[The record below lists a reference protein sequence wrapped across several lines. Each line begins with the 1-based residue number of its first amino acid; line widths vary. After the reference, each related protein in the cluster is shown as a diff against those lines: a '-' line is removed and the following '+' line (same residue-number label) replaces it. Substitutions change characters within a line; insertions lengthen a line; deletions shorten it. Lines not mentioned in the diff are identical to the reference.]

1 MKHNI
6 QIFENPLF
14 GELRTTSKNDE
25 VLFCLNDVMRSL
37 GLNNVTDLK
46 KRLKDPHLDTI
57 EVGVTTGVK
66 ADGTPA
72 IQNINM
78 IFINEPNLYRCIF
91 QSRKKEAEQFQ
102 DWVFEEVL
110 PTIRKHGGYLTENKI
125 AEALLNPD
133 TLIQLATTLKQERA
147 ERELLQ
153 NQNKLQELEIMKQA
167 PKVKYFDRVIQ
178 SDALIPIT
186 VIAKELGVS
195 GTSLNNRLQELKV
208 QYKLAGQWL
217 LYSKYQDKGYTG
229 TKTTTFTDSSG
240 KIKTQIRTYWTEKG
254 RKFIHSVVKN
264 KIRKHIDYDAQLV

>member
-25 VLFCLNDVMRSL
+25 VLFCLSDLCTMLDLQSSAVVRRLEDGVITSHPILDSL
-37 GLNNVTDLK
+37 GREQLANFVNEDGLYDVI
-46 KRLKDPHLDTI
+46 LD
-57 EVGVTTGVK
+57 
-66 ADGTPA
+66 
-72 IQNINM
+72 
-78 IFINEPNLYRCIF
+78 
-91 QSRKKEAEQFQ
+91 SRKPAAKKFRK
-102 DWVFEEVL
+102 WVTSDVL
-110 PTIRKHGGYLTENKI
+110 PSIRKHGGYLTENKI

-133 TLIQLATTLKQERA
+133 TLIQLATSLKQERA

-167 PKVKYFDRVIQ
+167 PKVKYFDNVMQ
-178 SDALIPIT
+178 SEALIPIT

-264 KIRKHIDYDAQLV
+264 KIRKHRDYDAQLV

>member
-1 MKHNI
+1 MLTQPKKPTNL
-6 QIFENPLF
+6 QFV
-14 GELRTTSKNDE
+14 GS
-25 VLFCLNDVMRSL
+25 SQ
-37 GLNNVTDLK
+37 

-167 PKVKYFDRVIQ
+167 PKVKYFDNVMQ
-178 SDALIPIT
+178 SEALIPIT

-240 KIKTQIRTYWTEKG
+240 NIKTQIRTYWTEKG
-254 RKFIHSVVKN
+254 RKFIHNILKN
-264 KIRKHIDYDAQLV
+264 KITKHIDYDTQLV

>member
-133 TLIQLATTLKQERA
+133 TLIQLATTLKQERS

-254 RKFIHSVVKN
+254 RKLIHIVVKN
-264 KIRKHIDYDAQLV
+264 KITKHIDYDTHMV